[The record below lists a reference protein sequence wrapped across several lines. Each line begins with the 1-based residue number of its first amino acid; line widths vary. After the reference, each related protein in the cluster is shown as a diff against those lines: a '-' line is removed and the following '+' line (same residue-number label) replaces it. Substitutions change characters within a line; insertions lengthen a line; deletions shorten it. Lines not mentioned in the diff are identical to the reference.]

1 MEKKNNEDLDY
12 IKKFSSIS
20 ITDVCKKLG
29 VDRSNLLNG
38 RTSKKNM
45 KLIRKGL
52 ESEVAKLY
60 LMEEIKNDKTN
71 DLLENKET
79 R

>member
-1 MEKKNNEDLDY
+1 MEKQNEDLEY

-20 ITDVCKKLG
+20 ISNVCKKLG

-52 ESEVAKLY
+52 ESEFAKLY
-60 LMEEIKNDKTN
+60 IMEETENVKTDDILEDK
-71 DLLENKET
+71 KS
-79 R
+79 

>member
-1 MEKKNNEDLDY
+1 MKEKNEDLEY

-29 VDRSNLLNG
+29 VNRANLLNG
-38 RTSKKNM
+38 RTTKKNM
-45 KLIRKGL
+45 KLVRKGL

-60 LMEEIKNDKTN
+60 LMEEKKNVETTN
-71 DLLENKET
+71 ILEN
-79 R
+79 

>member
-1 MEKKNNEDLDY
+1 MEKINEDLEY

-20 ITDVCKKLG
+20 ISNVCKKLG
-29 VDRSNLLNG
+29 VDRANLLNG

-60 LMEEIKNDKTN
+60 LMEDKDVKETN
-71 DLLENKET
+71 GLLENKSS
-79 R
+79 

>member
-1 MEKKNNEDLDY
+1 MKETNNEDLEY

-20 ITDVCKKLG
+20 ITNVCKKLG
-29 VDRSNLLNG
+29 VNRANLLNG
-38 RTSKKNM
+38 RTTKKNM

-60 LMEEIKNDKTN
+60 IMEDENDKSTN
-71 DLLENKET
+71 ILED
-79 R
+79 

>member
-1 MEKKNNEDLDY
+1 MEKINEDLEY
-12 IKKFSSIS
+12 IKKFSSIT

-60 LMEEIKNDKTN
+60 LMEDVYVKETN
-71 DLLENKET
+71 GLLENKSS
-79 R
+79 

>member
-1 MEKKNNEDLDY
+1 MKEKNEDLEY

-29 VDRSNLLNG
+29 VNRANLLNV
-38 RTSKKNM
+38 RTTKKNM
-45 KLIRKGL
+45 KLVRKGL

-60 LMEEIKNDKTN
+60 LMEDGKNVESSN
-71 DLLENKET
+71 ILEN
-79 R
+79 

>member
-1 MEKKNNEDLDY
+1 MEKTKNEDLEY

-38 RTSKKNM
+38 RTTKRNM
-45 KLIRKGL
+45 KLVRKGL

-60 LMEEIKNDKTN
+60 LMEEKKNVKT
-71 DLLENKET
+71 DDILEN
-79 R
+79 

>member
-1 MEKKNNEDLDY
+1 MEKINEDLEY
-12 IKKFSSIS
+12 IKKFSSIT

-60 LMEEIKNDKTN
+60 LMEEKDVKETN
-71 DLLENKET
+71 GLLENKSS
-79 R
+79 

>member
-1 MEKKNNEDLDY
+1 MKEKNEDLEY

-29 VDRSNLLNG
+29 VNRANLLNG
-38 RTSKKNM
+38 RTTKKNM
-45 KLIRKGL
+45 KLVRKGL

-60 LMEEIKNDKTN
+60 LMEDGKNAESSN
-71 DLLENKET
+71 ILEN
-79 R
+79 

>member
-1 MEKKNNEDLDY
+1 MEKINEDLEY
-12 IKKFSSIS
+12 IKKFSSIT

-60 LMEEIKNDKTN
+60 LMEDKDVKETN
-71 DLLENKET
+71 GLLENKSA
-79 R
+79 

>member
-1 MEKKNNEDLDY
+1 MEKINEDLEY
-12 IKKFSSIS
+12 IKKFSSIT

-60 LMEEIKNDKTN
+60 LMEDKDEKDTN
-71 DLLENKET
+71 GLLENKSS
-79 R
+79 

>member
-1 MEKKNNEDLDY
+1 MEKINEDLEY
-12 IKKFSSIS
+12 IKKFSSIT

-60 LMEEIKNDKTN
+60 LMEDEDVKKTN
-71 DLLENKET
+71 GLLENKSS
-79 R
+79 